1 MLALFVK
8 LRTKP
13 GKRDEVKR
21 LWEEHVKP
29 HSESE
34 GAVNVSC
41 YCYATEDEDAI
52 WLFELL
58 SSPSALKETMQSEW
72 LATYQ
77 NAIRPLLMAPP
88 EITTATP
95 VWIKHLQG

>member
-8 LRTKP
+8 LRIQP
-13 GKRDEVKR
+13 GKREEVKN

-34 GAVNVSC
+34 SAVRVSC
-41 YCYATEDEDAI
+41 YCYAAEDENTI

-72 LATYQ
+72 FATYQ
-77 NAIRPLLMAPP
+77 NAIGPLLTVPP

-95 VWIKHLQG
+95 VWIKGLQG